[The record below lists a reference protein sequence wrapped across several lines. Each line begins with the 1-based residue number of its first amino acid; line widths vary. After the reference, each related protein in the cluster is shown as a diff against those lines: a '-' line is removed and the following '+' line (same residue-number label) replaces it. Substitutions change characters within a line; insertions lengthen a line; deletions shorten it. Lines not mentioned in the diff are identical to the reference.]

1 MLGAIFIT
9 IVTAGVGWYVT
20 RLMNKVE
27 EEERLEEKKD
37 KDNDE

>member
-1 MLGAIFIT
+1 MLGAIFVT
-9 IVTAGVGWYVT
+9 IITAGVGWYVT

-27 EEERLEEKKD
+27 ERLEEKKD